1 MSAVEEYRSNV
12 SDIKEGM
19 ALAEYNML
27 REKAMRNEILVQSDE
42 AGNIVE
48 VPARDWFRKLYG
60 EEAPSF

>member
-1 MSAVEEYRSNV
+1 MSAVEQYRNNI

-42 AGNIVE
+42 NGKIVE
-48 VPARDWFRKLYG
+48 VPAREWFRKLYG
-60 EEAPSF
+60 EEAPTF

>member
-1 MSAVEEYRSNV
+1 MSTVEQYRSNV

-27 REKAMRNEILVQSDE
+27 LQSDE

-60 EEAPSF
+60 EEAPTF